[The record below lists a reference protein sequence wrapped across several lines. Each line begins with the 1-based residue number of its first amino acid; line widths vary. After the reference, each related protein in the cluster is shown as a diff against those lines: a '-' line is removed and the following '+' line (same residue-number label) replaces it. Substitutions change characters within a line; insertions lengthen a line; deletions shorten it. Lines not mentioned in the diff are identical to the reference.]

1 MSHRGDVLR
10 EAAEL
15 IDGDR
20 MVDYGPPEQNFQR
33 IADIWTVLTDNRFVF
48 EPHDVAKFM
57 AAVKLARLVET
68 PDHQDSWKDLAG
80 YAGLGAEVSL

>member
-1 MSHRGDVLR
+1 MSYRGDVLR

-20 MVDYGPPEQNFQR
+20 QADYGPPEENFQN
-33 IADIWTVLTDNRFVF
+33 IADIWTVLKHNLHEYT
-48 EPHDVAKFM
+48 PADVAMFM
-57 AAVKLARLVET
+57 AAVKLARLIQS